1 MLLAQQPT
9 ALVSGGGISDYQHH
23 TLLQQQQHHQV
34 NLEVG
39 GLSGNYNATPAYT
52 TNSDS
57 AQHHDATS
65 LYYQQLADGSSS
77 NSSYSNLITPCD
89 YSGQP
94 YCPPHASSE
103 YSGQYQQ
110 TPQQLHYAS
119 AVLPSETQS
128 SGYYSNGSMDQ
139 HYSSCC
145 PAQQPDAMIVPST
158 YDCYSNGSTNLEVK
172 YQAAFVDA
180 MESTNSSMDTSVAA
194 SSSDLSAVDPLVLHH
209 HHQQQQQQQP
219 SEFHYEYETN
229 YGNNEW
235 TMTSN
240 YSYPTESYASA
251 AIADPSVGIR
261 PSANDVNMEMP
272 NYCFAAS
279 CVFST
284 TPPLSS
290 SAKEEPV
297 EMVLSGTYSSPNH
310 VAGASVMRH
319 FESYDYATLADELH
333 PALWEANENKRRLSC
348 VCLCALTRSRL
359 FIYIYIYLVF
369 LHYPTVA
376 ISLKPVLHIFFF
388 FKKRLKQK

>member
-1 MLLAQQPT
+1 MFTPIVESAPVQQHQVSPIGCLADTPISSMLLAQQPT
-9 ALVSGGGISDYQHH
+9 ALVSGGGIGDYQHH
-23 TLLQQQQHHQV
+23 SLQQQQQHLQV

-39 GLSGNYNATPAYT
+39 GLGGSYNTTPAY

-57 AQHHDATS
+57 AQHHDTTS
-65 LYYQQLADGSSS
+65 LYYQQLADGSTSS

-110 TPQQLHYAS
+110 TSQQLHHYAS

-128 SGYYSNGSMDQ
+128 SGYYSQGSMDQ
-139 HYSSCC
+139 HYSACC
-145 PAQQPDAMIVPST
+145 PPQQQQQPDAMIVPST

-180 MESTNSSMDTSVAA
+180 MESTNSSMDTSVAG
-194 SSSDLSAVDPLVLHH
+194 SSSDLSVVDPLVLH

-240 YSYPTESYASA
+240 YTYPTESYASA
-251 AIADPSVGIR
+251 SITDPSVGIR
-261 PSANDVNMEMP
+261 PSATGLNGSEVNMEMP

-284 TPPLSS
+284 SPPLSS
-290 SAKEEPV
+290 SAKEEPI
-297 EMVLSGTYSSPNH
+297 EMVHLTSTYSSPNH
-310 VAGASVMRH
+310 VAAAAAAAAAGASVMRH

-333 PALWEANENKRRLSC
+333 PAL
-348 VCLCALTRSRL
+348 
-359 FIYIYIYLVF
+359 
-369 LHYPTVA
+369 
-376 ISLKPVLHIFFF
+376 
-388 FKKRLKQK
+388 